1 MFRKLRIQL
10 TIFFTLGTGFIL
22 AAMSGGCLYIS
33 QKSIDQNSYNNF
45 LNSTSSIY
53 SYLEAQSMISHQWL
67 LEQEL
72 NNHFSIKIL
81 DNQQP
86 LFFTDLKEE
95 PKLTQLYTQALKE
108 AQEKHSL
115 NLDTYTAKN
124 ILSQHVE
131 FSMSGTDQKKYY
143 TGVAFL
149 PKENGFLTAIILYPL
164 DLLYAQK
171 NHLRFIFLAAV
182 FLGILCL
189 GIFSWFFTRH
199 LLSPIEES
207 RRKQTQFIA
216 SASHE
221 LRTPLAVLRSC
232 LCAVQKSAP
241 SETEHFYRIMEQET
255 ERMTLLIQ
263 DMLLLANAD
272 NHSWTVSMAPT
283 ELDTLLLDIYEKY
296 EPLSK
301 EKNKQL
307 CIQLPEL
314 SCPPYKCDKNRI
326 QQVLSI
332 FIDNAF
338 SYTPDGSKITLLLKQ
353 TKEYFILSVADNG
366 PGIPPEEKEAV
377 FQRFYHSDQS
387 RHKKG
392 HYGLGLSIALE
403 IARLHH
409 GSLKLSDTPGGGA
422 TFTLLLPFV
431 K

>member
-53 SYLEAQSMISHQWL
+53 SYLEAQSMIPHQWL

-143 TGVAFL
+143 AGVAFL
-149 PKENGFLTAIILYPL
+149 PKENGFLTAI
-164 DLLYAQK
+164 
-171 NHLRFIFLAAV
+171 
-182 FLGILCL
+182 
-189 GIFSWFFTRH
+189 TRH

-241 SETEHFYRIMEQET
+241 SKTEHFY
-255 ERMTLLIQ
+255 
-263 DMLLLANAD
+263 
-272 NHSWTVSMAPT
+272 
-283 ELDTLLLDIYEKY
+283 
-296 EPLSK
+296 
-301 EKNKQL
+301 
-307 CIQLPEL
+307 
-314 SCPPYKCDKNRI
+314 
-326 QQVLSI
+326 
-332 FIDNAF
+332 
-338 SYTPDGSKITLLLKQ
+338 
-353 TKEYFILSVADNG
+353 
-366 PGIPPEEKEAV
+366 
-377 FQRFYHSDQS
+377 
-387 RHKKG
+387 
-392 HYGLGLSIALE
+392 
-403 IARLHH
+403 
-409 GSLKLSDTPGGGA
+409 
-422 TFTLLLPFV
+422 
-431 K
+431 